1 MPCIH
6 ARKDELLEISRR
18 FPQEIQRVA
27 EWESVVQKASKT
39 GTATLL
45 NRGLDGLSSLEAMQ
59 ANNIHT
65 MVEWAKTS
73 RGGRQYDFLRVQNE
87 GPVCTSIYGL
97 CE

>member
-1 MPCIH
+1 
-6 ARKDELLEISRR
+6 
-18 FPQEIQRVA
+18 
-27 EWESVVQKASKT
+27 
-39 GTATLL
+39 
-45 NRGLDGLSSLEAMQ
+45 MQ